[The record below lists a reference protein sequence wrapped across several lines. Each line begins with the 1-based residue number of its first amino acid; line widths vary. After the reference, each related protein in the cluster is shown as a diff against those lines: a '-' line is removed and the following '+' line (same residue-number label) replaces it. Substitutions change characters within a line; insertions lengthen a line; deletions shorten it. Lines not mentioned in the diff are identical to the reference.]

1 MSDPAALSLIALVVL
16 LLASGGLALVL
27 TVRMRLSAARQGR
40 IEADGDAER
49 VPLVA
54 AFSGWKG
61 VPWLTHA
68 SSTLKPAL
76 ILHPDHIECR
86 VIRTRRKRYG
96 TVSRID
102 YRESIGTNNVV
113 LEFSDS
119 LSSFIGNTGN
129 RDLARDA
136 ILRLARR
143 GCPLSTR
150 AQALADAGSKEGDPD
165 RMGPGRGEPGK
176 GGPDGSG
183 RD

>member
-1 MSDPAALSLIALVVL
+1 MSDPAALSLIVVVML

-27 TVRMRLSAARQGR
+27 YIRMRLSAVRQGR
-40 IEADGDAER
+40 IEADGDGER

-61 VPWLTHA
+61 IPWLTH
-68 SSTLKPAL
+68 SSSNLKPTL
-76 ILHPDHIECR
+76 ILRPDHIECR
-86 VIRTRRKRYG
+86 VIRTRRKRYRA
-96 TVSRID
+96 VSRID
-102 YRESIGTNNVV
+102 YREGIGTNNVV

-119 LSSFIGNTGN
+119 RSSFIGNTAS
-129 RDLARDA
+129 RELARDV

-150 AQALADAGSKEGDPD
+150 AQALLDGGSDE
-165 RMGPGRGEPGK
+165 
-176 GGPDGSG
+176 GGPDRGGLDRSRPDGGG

>member
-1 MSDPAALSLIALVVL
+1 MSDPAVLSLVVLVML

-27 TVRMRLSAARQGR
+27 GIRMRLSAARQGR
-40 IEADGDAER
+40 IETAGDAER

-61 VPWLTHA
+61 VPWLTHS

-76 ILHPDHIECR
+76 ILRPDHIECR

-96 TVSRID
+96 AVSRID

-119 LSSFIGNTGN
+119 LSSFIGNTAS

-136 ILRLARR
+136 ILRLAQR

-150 AQALADAGSKEGDPD
+150 AQALVDAGSKDDGPD
-165 RMGPGRGEPGK
+165 RAGQGRSRPDDGGRG
-176 GGPDGSG
+176 
-183 RD
+183 